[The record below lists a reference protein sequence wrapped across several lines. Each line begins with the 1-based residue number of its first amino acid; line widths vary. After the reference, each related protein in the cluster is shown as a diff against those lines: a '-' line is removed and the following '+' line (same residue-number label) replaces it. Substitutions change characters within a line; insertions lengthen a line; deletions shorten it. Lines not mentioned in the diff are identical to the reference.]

1 MVIGKILKKL
11 IFLIERDRET
21 ERQIYLNRKREGNID
36 EEERTEERK
45 GEKIIHPINSQQ

>member
-1 MVIGKILKKL
+1 MFGNRQHIKEIDFFKQK
-11 IFLIERDRET
+11 ET